1 MDAHRL
7 SERPLRAATAV
18 RWAALIGL
26 LAMAGCSS
34 VGREEMTQQVLK
46 HDPAFQVLLDQRDAL
61 EGQVDDLHAQ
71 LAAKRTDSDQQIRAI
86 EREFRETRT
95 RLEAQ
100 VRALIQQLA
109 PERDKLQL
117 EIKTT
122 RNVIR
127 TDEATVQGLKK
138 TIAELERS
146 LSRSGSTAP
155 PPPHTPAATLP
166 AATGVL
172 PPTADNGPQA
182 LRPQDR
188 AALESESD
196 DAQQALQHAQTE
208 LTTHRDR
215 LNVLQYKLRLLRI
228 N

>member
-1 MDAHRL
+1 M
-7 SERPLRAATAV
+7 
-18 RWAALIGL
+18 RWVTFIGL

-46 HDPAFQVLLDQRDAL
+46 HDPAFQVLLDQRDVL

-71 LAAKRTDSDQQIRAI
+71 LAAKRTDSDQQIRVI

-155 PPPHTPAATLP
+155 PPPHAPAATLP

-172 PPTADNGPQA
+172 PPTGENGPQT

-188 AALESESD
+188 AALESELD

-208 LTTHRDR
+208 LTTHRDH